1 VKDTW
6 PHGWIKF
13 PFDRQLAAWVTA
25 AKLSAHSV
33 IADVEM
39 QRQWL
44 QCQGTW
50 FVGVDALPNDLA
62 GRIGG
67 SGPLAGHAVDFI
79 RQNFGTLPAL
89 HPAQLSVI
97 YPGYP
102 KPRAKETPAAFRFRQ
117 TRDAAHIDGILP
129 QGPNR
134 QRNLIEPH
142 AFVLGIPL
150 NHTAPGASPLVVWPD
165 SPAIVR
171 RHLAMAFASVP
182 VEQWPDVDVTE
193 LYAAARREVFAN
205 CERLEL
211 SAQPGEAYLLH
222 RLALHGVA
230 PWTASHSHGR
240 KGGEGQKDRES
251 RMVAYF
257 RPPWRA
263 GMQQFLND

>member
-1 VKDTW
+1 MKDTW

-171 RHLAMAFASVP
+171 RHLATAFASVP

-193 LYAAARREVFAN
+193 IYAAARREVFAN

-257 RPPWRA
+257 RPPWLA
-263 GMQQFLND
+263 GMQEFLNH

>member
-67 SGPLAGHAVDFI
+67 SDPLAGYAVDFI

-171 RHLAMAFASVP
+171 RHLATAFASVP

-257 RPPWRA
+257 RPPWLA
-263 GMQQFLND
+263 GMQEFLNH

>member
-6 PHGWIKF
+6 QHGWIKF

-171 RHLAMAFASVP
+171 RHLATAFASVP

-257 RPPWRA
+257 RPPWLA
-263 GMQQFLND
+263 GMQEFLNH

>member
-171 RHLAMAFASVP
+171 RHLATAFASVP

-193 LYAAARREVFAN
+193 IYAAARREVFAN

-257 RPPWRA
+257 RPPWLA
-263 GMQQFLND
+263 GMQEFLNH

>member
-1 VKDTW
+1 MKDTW
-6 PHGWIKF
+6 QHGWIKF

-33 IADVEM
+33 IADLEM
-39 QRQWL
+39 QKQWL
-44 QCQGTW
+44 QCEGTW

-67 SGPLAGHAVDFI
+67 SYPLAGHAVDFI
-79 RQNFGTLPAL
+79 MQNFGTLPAL

-129 QGPNR
+129 QGPDR
-134 QRNLIEPH
+134 QRYLVEPH

-150 NHTAPGASPLVVWPD
+150 NNTAPGASPLVVWPD

-171 RHLAMAFASVP
+171 RHLATAFASVP
-182 VEQWPDVDVTE
+182 VEQWPDVNVTE
-193 LYAAARREVFAN
+193 LYAAARREVFAT

-240 KGGEGQKDRES
+240 KGEEGQKDRES

-257 RPPWRA
+257 RPPWLA
-263 GMQQFLND
+263 GMQEFLNH

>member
-1 VKDTW
+1 MKDTW

-39 QRQWL
+39 QKQWL

-171 RHLAMAFASVP
+171 RHLATAFASVP

-257 RPPWRA
+257 RPPWLA
-263 GMQQFLND
+263 GMQEFLNH

>member
-1 VKDTW
+1 MKDTW
-6 PHGWIKF
+6 QHGWIKF
-13 PFDRQLAAWVTA
+13 PFDSQLDAWVTS
-25 AKLSAHSV
+25 AKLSAQAV

-39 QRQWL
+39 QKQWL
-44 QCQGTW
+44 QCEGTW
-50 FVGVDALPNDLA
+50 FVGVDALPNDLS

-67 SGPLAGHAVDFI
+67 SDPLAGRAVDFI
-79 RQNFGTLPAL
+79 MQNFGTLPAL
-89 HPAQLSVI
+89 HPAQMSVI

-129 QGPNR
+129 QGPDR
-134 QRNLIEPH
+134 RRNLMQPH
-142 AFVLGIPL
+142 AFVLGILL
-150 NHTAPGASPLVVWPD
+150 NKTVLGASPLVVWPD

-171 RHLAMAFASVP
+171 RHLAAAFASIP

-193 LYAAARREVFAN
+193 IYAAARGEVFAT

-211 SAQPGEAYLLH
+211 PAQPGEAYLLH

-230 PWTASHSHGR
+230 PWTASE
-240 KGGEGQKDRES
+240 GEGLEG